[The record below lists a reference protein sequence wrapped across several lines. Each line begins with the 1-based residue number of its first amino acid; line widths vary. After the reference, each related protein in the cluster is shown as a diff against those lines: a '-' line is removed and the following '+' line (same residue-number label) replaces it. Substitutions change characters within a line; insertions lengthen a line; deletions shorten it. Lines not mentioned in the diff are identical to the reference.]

1 MPSFHIT
8 EEGTFTLQSA
18 GGATLQSITV
28 NTAGD
33 GATITVY
40 DSPTDSGTELA
51 VITPSAPVPL
61 FYGTVLAKGLTIVVA
76 TAACDIT
83 VVLGTGAVINVT
95 QGGGSIAEITS
106 DDDSVTI
113 TDPEGPVTDLS
124 VGSVA
129 GVQLVQ
135 KGPFKFTFED
145 YAELLTGVLLWNA
158 AAGDSP
164 QFIMISVPVTPFDG
178 GTGASVTA
186 DSAPTLP
193 LTIVTGVN
201 DTFVYT
207 GDGGSGTPET
217 FTMANAAVAT
227 TLAELE
233 AIVEA
238 ALGSVSG
245 EPFSTYVAVTD
256 NGTNLVFTMKTV
268 GVAASAQN
276 SNTITEGDGG
286 AAAIGIEAPPATFEN
301 GVGPILNVTL
311 GDLPIAPNVSDVSM
325 VDAPNPGYGNLQS
338 VGGVPILPGDGAV
351 YISAAQAGLP
361 YNALFASD
369 PGALTQGECYVY
381 GLLYP
386 ELIQTT

>member
-1 MPSFHIT
+1 MSYPTLTPCNVPVSTSLATSIPNVAVENQTFALGIANAYEVDANGDPTTVPLGQSGPFVVTVDAEEILCSSFA
-8 EEGTFTLQSA
+8 EGVAEVFEDEGTNGRGWNST
-18 GGATLQSITV
+18 
-28 NTAGD
+28 
-33 GATITVY
+33 TITVHNAGAA
-40 DSPTDSGTELA
+40 SVS
-51 VITPSAPVPL
+51 ITSTSVQS
-61 FYGTVLAKGLTIVVA
+61 VA
-76 TAACDIT
+76 T
-83 VVLGTGAVINVT
+83 
-95 QGGGSIAEITS
+95 GG
-106 DDDSVTI
+106 
-113 TDPEGPVTDLS
+113 
-124 VGSVA
+124 GSVA

-207 GDGGSGTPET
+207 GDGGLGTPET

-301 GVGPILNVTL
+301 GVGPTLNVTL
-311 GDLPIAPNVSDVSM
+311 GDDPIAPNVSDVSM

-338 VGGVPILPGDGAV
+338 VGGVALSPGVGAEV
-351 YISAAQAGLP
+351 LYISAAQAGLP